1 MGVKKQGSLE
11 FGDNL
16 LIVVAF
22 LVFIVSVIGAIYSYS
37 TIDKF
42 RNSWM
47 TGFVTQA
54 GQMNISIESSA
65 DMNLTYRSI
74 NFSSGKVT
82 QNQQNATLCTNGTV
96 ARGNWTVQR
105 NGFVL
110 QNTGN
115 VNISIDMMNN
125 FTSTTLLAGTNPYYA
140 FNVTNNKTSSCING
154 TSYPMASWYAF
165 NATTLVGTGV
175 ELCDKLFF
183 EDSRDEIRIDLWL
196 QVPYDSKTGT
206 LGDVFTFTGTA
217 NP

>member
-1 MGVKKQGSLE
+1 MRKDHRFDVYVYISILV
-11 FGDNL
+11 L
-16 LIVVAF
+16 LTSIT
-22 LVFIVSVIGAIYSYS
+22 GAILNYYS
-37 TIDKF
+37 IDNF

-47 TGFVTQA
+47 TGFVTRA

-96 ARGNWTVQR
+96 SRGNWTIQR
-105 NGFVL
+105 NGFVI

-115 VNISIDMMNN
+115 VNISIEMLNN
-125 FTSTTLLAGTNPYYA
+125 FTASTLLAGTNPYYA
-140 FNVTNNKTSSCING
+140 FNVTNNKSSSCLPSAPYNW
-154 TSYPMASWYAF
+154 SSWYAF

-175 ELCDKLFF
+175 KICDKLYF
-183 EDSRDEIRIDLWL
+183 EDSRDEIKIDLWL

-206 LGDVFTFTGTA
+206 LGDIFTFTGTA